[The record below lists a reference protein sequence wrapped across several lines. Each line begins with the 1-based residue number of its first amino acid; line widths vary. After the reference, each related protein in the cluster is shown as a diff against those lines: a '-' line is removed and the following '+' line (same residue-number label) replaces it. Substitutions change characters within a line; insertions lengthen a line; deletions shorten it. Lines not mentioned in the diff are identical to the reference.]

1 MPKQGYGK
9 IILLRCLHFGHCLH
23 FPPLRACEAVKNLE
37 RSLDTVGIPVL
48 ARRETDGYYYP
59 GTIIKAIIEGEK
71 RTFLVQFAKSFG
83 LSEDTTCV
91 QETASSDMFEC
102 VNGMRHSILPGD
114 KVLAPWEPQ
123 QKRYGPGTTIQGME
137 TRDPLRGKEDE
148 EIIVS
153 FWNGKKAKVPLGV
166 ALWISP
172 VQWERIVEMI
182 HMPLTSRKA
191 SEGQLQRPGHYSGSC
206 RAISRS
212 MHGCAVGGLCQLQ
225 RPCCPFI
232 FPCSRC
238 LQHTCSFFGNS
249 QYASCCCPKYS
260 GCWWPPSLT
269 EPSQRNVEEE
279 EEFSSKPLLAVEAP
293 PKEEPATVVSSSSSS
308 CSSSSRSGTET
319 GLTKTTMVDHAV
331 NTDSSLFEKSKLQE
345 IRRPCWK
352 YWKRSHPSS
361 HHNSHGTNYTLD
373 STCRKERSETKAVPY
388 MDPSP
393 TALINHSAMFE
404 TIEQS
409 PRRQLTVKEVLGHKD
424 TKPSSG
430 GEQ

>member
-1 MPKQGYGK
+1 QLEDRKLPYTRLDYCSFSP
-9 IILLRCLHFGHCLH
+9 ILFTLVFHFN
-23 FPPLRACEAVKNLE
+23 FPSCFWHQ
-37 RSLDTVGIPVL
+37 
-48 ARRETDGYYYP
+48 
-59 GTIIKAIIEGEK
+59 GEK

-153 FWNGKKAKVPLGV
+153 FWNGKKAQVPLGV

-182 HMPLTSRKA
+182 RMPLTSRKA
-191 SEGQLQRPGHYSGSC
+191 SEGQLQRPGHYSGSR
-206 RAISRS
+206 RAITGC
-212 MHGCAVGGLCQLQ
+212 MHGCAVGGLCRLQ
-225 RPCCPFI
+225 RPCCSFI
-232 FPCSRC
+232 SPCSRC
-238 LQHTCSFFGNS
+238 FQHTCSFLGHP

-279 EEFSSKPLLAVEAP
+279 FSSKPLLAVEGP

-308 CSSSSRSGTET
+308 SCSSSSRRGTET

-331 NTDSSLFEKSKLQE
+331 NTDSSLFEKPKLQE

-361 HHNSHGTNYTLD
+361 LS
-373 STCRKERSETKAVPY
+373 SKATY
-388 MDPSP
+388 CEGS
-393 TALINHSAMFE
+393 LGSQRHQ
-404 TIEQS
+404 TIL
-409 PRRQLTVKEVLGHKD
+409 RRRARNTVKNKRKKPPSTESICLFLVLLFLWVHKNILRD
-424 TKPSSG
+424 LG
-430 GEQ
+430 